1 MKERKENEMQESR
14 KELDRYKQQ
23 QQQQQQKTKQTH
35 QHFAFS
41 VKRKEENLRGERY
54 YGHLRPWISIKKQIN
69 YILKQ

>member
-23 QQQQQQKTKQTH
+23 QQQKTKQTH

-41 VKRKEENLRGERY
+41 VKRKEENLCGERY
-54 YGHLRPWISIKKQIN
+54 YSHLRPWISIKKQIN

>member
-23 QQQQQQKTKQTH
+23 QQKNPKQIH

-41 VKRKEENLRGERY
+41 VKRKEENLCGERY
-54 YGHLRPWISIKKQIN
+54 YSHLRPWISIKKQIN